1 MNTLRQKIRDIFVVF
16 VNEPRVPRFG
26 IIFVTLIALQRLTQH
41 DDHLVP
47 LLACAVLVLT
57 IWSFRRQSR
66 AIVSKR
72 LLAYDFEVIS
82 KYNLQLL
89 LQLGELDMQTR
100 QDLGTWLHSAVQPKL
115 LKIARVA
122 WSVDSVETQAIA
134 AEIDLLNEEVVRG
147 YSHQLFPVQLQI
159 ALVLAL
165 ADLLLDRAEFS
176 YDDRMVPAINESS
189 EQNSLSPVDA
199 GSIGLK
205 ENQVF
210 FPIKQRFAIYRII
223 EEAVANA
230 EKKPSMT
237 KIRVDI
243 SIPNDQI
250 IITVIDNGAPI
261 ADTIEPGLGSRLIDT
276 YSLLHKG
283 SWKLSNIPEGVEF
296 RCVFPVATEFSE

>member
-1 MNTLRQKIRDIFVVF
+1 VNTLRQKIRDIFVVF
-16 VNEPRVPRFG
+16 ANEPRVPRFG
-26 IIFVTLIALQRLTQH
+26 IIVVTIIALQRLTQH
-41 DDHLVP
+41 DDHLAP

-66 AIVSKR
+66 ALVSKR
-72 LLAYDFEVIS
+72 LLAYDLEVIS

-165 ADLLLDRAEFS
+165 ADLLHERADFKFDE
-176 YDDRMVPAINESS
+176 RMYPAMNESS
-189 EQNSLSPVDA
+189 EQNPLSPIDA

-230 EKKPSMT
+230 EKKPSST

-243 SIPNDQI
+243 SSPKDQI
-250 IITVIDNGAPI
+250 IITVIDDGAPI
-261 ADTIEPGLGSRLIDT
+261 ANTVEPGLGSRLIDT

-283 SWKLSNIPEGVEF
+283 SWKLSNTAEGVEF
-296 RCVFPVATEFSE
+296 RCVFPVATEFNE

>member
-1 MNTLRQKIRDIFVVF
+1 M
-16 VNEPRVPRFG
+16 PRFA
-26 IIFVTLIALQRLTQH
+26 IVVLFLVSLQRLSVH
-41 DDHLVP
+41 DDLFVLAMAIA
-47 LLACAVLVLT
+47 LLMLT
-57 IWSFRRQSR
+57 LWSLKRQNR

-72 LLAYDFEVIS
+72 LLAYDLEVIS

-89 LQLGELDMQTR
+89 MQLGELDMQTR
-100 QDLGTWLHSAVQPKL
+100 QDLGAWLHSAVQPKL
-115 LKIARVA
+115 LKIARFA

-159 ALVLAL
+159 ALILAL
-165 ADLLLDRAEFS
+165 ADLLLGRAEFS
-176 YDDRMVPAINESS
+176 YDDRMVPAIHESS
-189 EQNSLSPVDA
+189 EKNPLPPIDTV
-199 GSIGLK
+199 SIGLK
-205 ENQVF
+205 KNQVF
-210 FPIKQRFAIYRII
+210 FPIKQRFAIYRIV

-230 EKKPSMT
+230 EKKPSTT

-243 SIPNDQI
+243 SIPKDQI

-261 ADTIEPGLGSRLIDT
+261 SDSVEPGLGSRLIDT

-283 SWKLSNIPEGVEF
+283 SWKLSNTPEGVEF

>member
-26 IIFVTLIALQRLTQH
+26 IMVITLIALQRLTQH

-47 LLACAVLVLT
+47 LFACAVLVLT

-72 LLAYDFEVIS
+72 LMTYDLEVIS

-89 LQLGELDMQTR
+89 VQLGELDMQTR
-100 QDLGTWLHSAVQPKL
+100 QDLGTWLHSTVQPKL

-122 WSVDSVETQAIA
+122 WSVNSPETQAIA

-165 ADLLLDRAEFS
+165 ADLLYERAEFS
-176 YDDRMVPAINESS
+176 YDDRMIPAIHEST
-189 EQNSLSPVDA
+189 EQNPLSPVDA
-199 GSIGLK
+199 GRIGLK

-210 FPIKQRFAIYRII
+210 FHIQQRFAIYRIV

-230 EKKPSMT
+230 EKKPSTT

-243 SIPNDQI
+243 SIPKDQI

-261 ADTIEPGLGSRLIDT
+261 SDSVEPGLGSRLIDT

-283 SWKLSNIPEGVEF
+283 SWKLSNTAEGVEF